1 MRGSAR
7 REGVGDGE
15 QRGEHQQPDNYG
27 PPMRRWQG
35 TVREGP
41 PDAIVMLMAQVV
53 NLQRTATRA
62 FSTPEFK
69 HVSAA
74 GVVWL
79 TDRRLLLRFA

>member
-1 MRGSAR
+1 MPGSAW
-7 REGVGDGE
+7 REGIGDGE

-35 TVREGP
+35 PFREAP
-41 PDAIVMLMAQVV
+41 PDAVVMLMAQVV

-62 FSTPEFK
+62 FSTPAFK

-74 GVVWL
+74 GVVWP